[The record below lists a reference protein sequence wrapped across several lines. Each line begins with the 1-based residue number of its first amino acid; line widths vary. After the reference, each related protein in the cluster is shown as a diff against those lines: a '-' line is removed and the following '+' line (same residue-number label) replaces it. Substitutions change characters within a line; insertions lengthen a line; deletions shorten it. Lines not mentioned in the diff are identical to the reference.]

1 MAIEETSSLRQ
12 EPREIRARRAVV
24 VVGVGLV
31 WMAFMAALGL
41 FVLAGIA
48 AVVTAAVAVKALGA
62 RLPRFDFGDAAGRV
76 SGATAAVAG
85 GTTRGSRN
93 VLVRVRSATRA
104 AGRTGGEWTRRLSAG
119 TERASRSGARGIAIA
134 ARTTV
139 EGATVTASTA
149 RRRLER
155 ACQAPASRL
164 ARESA
169 QLRKEGRIDEAVEV
183 AEEAVS
189 RFDTDGDLRGRALAS
204 NSLGIALAKAGR
216 HEEAIDAFDAAVE
229 LLAQAGDRHHEGQV
243 LANLG
248 AVHRRVGGTEAAR
261 FCWIRAL
268 ERLEPGTREA
278 ERTAELLGAR

>member
-1 MAIEETSSLRQ
+1 MAIEETSSPTQ
-12 EPREIRARRAVV
+12 EPREIRTRRAVV

-41 FVLAGIA
+41 FALAGIA
-48 AVVTAAVAVKALGA
+48 AVVTAVVAAMAFGA
-62 RLPRFDFGDAAGRV
+62 RLPRNGVGRAAGRV
-76 SGATAAVAG
+76 SGATSTFAG
-85 GTTRGSRN
+85 GTARGSRSA
-93 VLVRVRSATRA
+93 LVRVRRA
-104 AGRTGGEWTRRLSAG
+104 ISIAARAGGDGIERLAG
-119 TERASRSGARGIAIA
+119 WAGRASRSGTRGIAIA

-139 EGATVTASTA
+139 DGATATASTA
-149 RRRLER
+149 RRRLEQAR
-155 ACQAPASRL
+155 QAPASRL

-169 QLRKEGRIDEAVEV
+169 QLRKEGRIDEAVQV

-189 RFDTDGDLRGRALAS
+189 RFDNAGDLRGRALAS

-216 HEEAIDAFDAAVE
+216 NEEAIDAFDAAIE
-229 LLAQAGDRHHEGQV
+229 LLAKAGDRHHEGQV

>member
-1 MAIEETSSLRQ
+1 MAIDETSSPTQ

-24 VVGVGLV
+24 VAGVGLV

-41 FVLAGIA
+41 FALAGIA
-48 AVVTAAVAVKALGA
+48 AVVTAVVAAMALGA
-62 RLPRFDFGDAAGRV
+62 RLPSNGIGRAAGRV
-76 SGATAAVAG
+76 SGATAALAS
-85 GTTRGSRN
+85 GTARGSRSA
-93 VLVRVRSATRA
+93 LVRVRSASTTA
-104 AGRTGGEWTRRLSAG
+104 ARTGGEWRRRLSAEAVRTG
-119 TERASRSGARGIAIA
+119 RSGARGIATA
-134 ARTTV
+134 VRTTV
-139 EGATVTASTA
+139 GGATVTASTA
-149 RRRLER
+149 RRRLEQAR
-155 ACQAPASRL
+155 QAPASRL

-216 HEEAIDAFDAAVE
+216 HEEAIDAFDAAVA
-229 LLAQAGDRHHEGQV
+229 LLAEAGDRHHEGQV